1 MALEFFQRG
10 GQVDCCIVDFLMPGK
25 TGDEFVREVR
35 KIDPKVGIIM
45 ITAYSSAEVQK
56 VVEEMDVMTVMGKPL
71 NFEKLLKMIEDCIY
85 LRENWAEVQQ
95 KIMRLESQTVSLSG
109 SDAADILNTKGEM
122 NMSVQDSFQV
132 AIFEKLK
139 NMGKIK
145 AGSAV

>member
-1 MALEFFQRG
+1 MRW
-10 GQVDCCIVDFLMPGK
+10 
-25 TGDEFVREVR
+25 
-35 KIDPKVGIIM
+35 
-45 ITAYSSAEVQK
+45 AYSFPEVQPTRNSARITQASINFNTG
-56 VVEEMDVMTVMGKPL
+56 TVMI
-71 NFEKLLKMIEDCIY
+71 NFEIGGWDGTTFT
-85 LRENWAEVQQ
+85 
-95 KIMRLESQTVSLSG
+95 RLESQTVSLSG